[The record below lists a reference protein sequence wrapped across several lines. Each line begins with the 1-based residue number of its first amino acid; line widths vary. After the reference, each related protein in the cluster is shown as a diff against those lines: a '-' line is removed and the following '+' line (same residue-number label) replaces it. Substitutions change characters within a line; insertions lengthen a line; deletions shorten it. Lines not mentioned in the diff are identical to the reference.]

1 MTKSEFYKLR
11 KKAGL
16 TQVQAGIVIGKKE
29 RQTSKYDNGLF
40 EPSPAELGALMLMAG
55 YGEKKVLAMFKKS
68 LATRI

>member
-29 RQTSKYDNGLF
+29 RQTSKYDNGLLQ
-40 EPSPAELGALMLMAG
+40 PSPAELGALMLLAG
-55 YGEKKVLAMFKKS
+55 YDEKNILKMFKKA